1 MSTPIT
7 PSVVDITI
15 VSNVVIVADDGSH
28 YQVQVATSIESLC
41 GGVLS
46 YEVASGIYNLI
57 YLSSCKR
64 FEGVVVNVP
73 AADLSETDETAGS
86 VLLVTIREDVLNKL
100 AGYQSKSL
108 DEKLYELSNSVD
120 TDR

>member
-1 MSTPIT
+1 MR
-7 PSVVDITI
+7 
-15 VSNVVIVADDGSH
+15 
-28 YQVQVATSIESLC
+28 
-41 GGVLS
+41 GVLS

-57 YLSSCKR
+57 YLSSGKR

-73 AADLSETDETAGS
+73 VADLSERDKTAGP

-108 DEKLYELSNSVD
+108 DEKLYELSNSVE